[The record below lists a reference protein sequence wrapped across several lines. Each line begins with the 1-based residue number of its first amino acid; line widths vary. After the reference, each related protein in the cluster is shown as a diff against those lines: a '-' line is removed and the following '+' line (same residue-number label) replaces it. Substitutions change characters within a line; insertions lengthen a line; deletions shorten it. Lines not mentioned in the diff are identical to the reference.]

1 MSYTS
6 VANPPLHDGAHFDDV
21 SDIPNPCEGDL
32 YMHSSTGNIVVLTN
46 GKWGVITSGVSGTN
60 GIPGNPGIKGP
71 DPTFQVMER
80 TMFMEALRELAI
92 FKKIEES
99 EYFKLKRLY
108 ESVDVE
114 NRLLASNLVT
124 EFHNKL
130 DKGV

>member
-1 MSYTS
+1 MYQK
-6 VANPPLHDGAHFDDV
+6 V
-21 SDIPNPCEGDL
+21 SNDPKDIGVSIPNLPSFANDGDC
-32 YMHSSTGNIVVLTN
+32 YTEID
-46 GKWGVITSGVSGTN
+46 SGDMWIFTN
-60 GIPGNPGIKGP
+60 GIWDLVVSAGASGIKGIPGTPGIKGP

-124 EFHNKL
+124 ELHNKL